1 MNYSF
6 ALVLL
11 FVAAACASDKS
22 ENLATVAIYENKGP
36 IPAITFNEPKDIV
49 PSVAVF
55 LPGNVTTLE
64 VVDPASDLDV
74 FDRIQFH
81 KLPPPAWHHTKTL
94 QYFPPPRYIPYSHV
108 EAEQSWCYT
117 DKNTGK
123 RVYDPIDLV
132 AHLTAAVQDLRMRVR
147 TLEGQLESHLNEH
160 VV

>member
-22 ENLATVAIYENKGP
+22 KNLTTVAVYETKGP
-36 IPAITFNEPKDIV
+36 TPGITFNEPRDIV

-55 LPGNVTTLE
+55 LPVNVTTLE
-64 VVDPASDLDV
+64 VVDPSSDLDV
-74 FDRIQFH
+74 FDHVQFH
-81 KLPPPAWHHTKTL
+81 KLPQPAWRTTELKL
-94 QYFPPPRYIPYSHV
+94 IKPYARYMPYPHV
-108 EAEQSWCYT
+108 EEEQSWSYT
-117 DKNTGK
+117 DPVGQ

-147 TLEGQLESHLNEH
+147 ELEDKLASHVMEKH